1 MKDILFLGGQMCISP
16 APQSPSSKLET
27 TRSLGG
33 QGLTNLRQE
42 IAFGGLGL
50 T

>member
-1 MKDILFLGGQMCISP
+1 MCISP
-16 APQSPSSKLET
+16 APQSPSPKLET

-50 T
+50 I